1 MYFVVLTMG
10 CVFHFVKIER
20 NRYND
25 IYFFVYVFFSTE
37 ERRGSPKANKT
48 PKLLD
53 SVEKSYTDA
62 ESVGLLEK

>member
-1 MYFVVLTMG
+1 MG

-20 NRYND
+20 NRY
-25 IYFFVYVFFSTE
+25 IFVYGFFVYGGKE